1 MLQRAT
7 IAVLVLML
15 AGLQWR
21 LWVADG
27 GVAHTHRLKVQ
38 TEIETAE
45 NERLRTRNAAM
56 DAEVQD
62 LNSGVA
68 AIETRARSTLG
79 MIRPDET
86 FYLVV
91 HH

>member
-1 MLQRAT
+1 MSREAA
-7 IAVLVLML
+7 IAVLVLLL

-21 LWVADG
+21 LWVAEG
-27 GVAHTHRLKVQ
+27 GIAHTHRLQ
-38 TEIETAE
+38 QQSALLRAE
-45 NERLRTRNAAM
+45 NERLRQRNDAL

-62 LNSGVA
+62 LNAGVA
-68 AIETRARSTLG
+68 SIEARARTTLG

-91 HH
+91 QP

>member
-1 MLQRAT
+1 MQRRLV
-7 IAVLVLML
+7 IAVLVMML

-21 LWVADG
+21 LWVSDG
-27 GVAHTHRLKVQ
+27 GLTHTWRLKSQAQMQ
-38 TEIETAE
+38 TEE
-45 NERLRTRNAAM
+45 NERLRQRNAAL

-68 AIETRARSTLG
+68 AIEARARSTLG
-79 MIRPDET
+79 MIRPGET

-91 HH
+91 E